1 MTADGNVAVGT
12 GAVARKPAEKGP
24 RDVEVAVR
32 RAISRFPF
40 RQSTHRSAL
49 QAESLLNGVA
59 GCTRVLDGLTNGL
72 MREPQHILFFGDGI

>member
-12 GAVARKPAEKGP
+12 RAVARKPAEKGP

-32 RAISRFPF
+32 RAISRVPF

-49 QAESLLNGVA
+49 QAESLLNGVEVA
-59 GCTRVLDGLTNGL
+59 RVLDGLTNGL

>member
-12 GAVARKPAEKGP
+12 GAVARKPAEKDP

-32 RAISRFPF
+32 RAISRVPF

-49 QAESLLNGVA
+49 QAESLLNGVEVA
-59 GCTRVLDGLTNGL
+59 RVLDGLTNGL
-72 MREPQHILFFGDGI
+72 MREPQHILFFGEGI